1 MNSKKLFETLTKAVK
16 SQQYAI
22 KNIKTEIQAEKE
34 NQIAPVYNK
43 ITSKIKDQTK
53 LKNVQNQE
61 LKTKNWLTTLPLVSY
76 NCTLD
81 ERMFWKSI
89 LTRKYLPMKQVPEK

>member
-53 LKNVQNQE
+53 LKNV
-61 LKTKNWLTTLPLVSY
+61 
-76 NCTLD
+76 
-81 ERMFWKSI
+81 
-89 LTRKYLPMKQVPEK
+89 